1 MQVGIDEVG
10 RGCWAGPLVAAAVA
24 FGAGTQIT
32 GLNDSKKLSRSQR
45 ELLAAEIRASGAVV
59 IGVGWVWPAD
69 IDISGITAAVKSAM
83 SQAVQEVIAQL
94 EGAYDTIIIDGN
106 YNFLPELPRV
116 STLVRAD
123 GLIPQVSA
131 ASIIAKVARDRY
143 MADIAAREYP
153 GYGFEKHV
161 GYGTARH
168 IEQLLA
174 RGITPLHR
182 KSFKPIQHILLQSN
196 Q

>member
-1 MQVGIDEVG
+1 
-10 RGCWAGPLVAAAVA
+10 
-24 FGAGTQIT
+24 
-32 GLNDSKKLSRSQR
+32 
-45 ELLAAEIRASGAVV
+45 
-59 IGVGWVWPAD
+59 
-69 IDISGITAAVKSAM
+69 M